1 MTDRAADE
9 GVGDTTTNHTRRAA
23 AVALAATTMAAAM
36 TEARA
41 MAAAKA
47 VNRAANPTFKVLCH
61 VRMPHNPPKENVLS
75 MEA

>member
-9 GVGDTTTNHTRRAA
+9 GVGDTTTNHPRRAA

-47 VNRAANPTFKVLCH
+47 VNTFKVLCH
-61 VRMPHNPPKENVLS
+61 VLMPHNPPKENVLS